1 MEYIKGIYVFALM
14 LLVFSFLVP
23 KESYKTYIQFF
34 IGIFLFVVLLKP
46 VLGVL
51 DDSYG
56 GTVQE
61 IFEDLGQKLDGTY
74 SYKEGDIY
82 EIFVSEGEGE

>member
-1 MEYIKGIYVFALM
+1 MEYLKGIYVFALM

-34 IGIFLFVVLLKP
+34 IGIFLFVVLLNP

-51 DDSYG
+51 DHSYG
-56 GTVQE
+56 ETVQE

-74 SYKEGDIY
+74 SYQEGDIY

>member
-1 MEYIKGIYVFALM
+1 MEYLKGIYVFALM

-46 VLGVL
+46 VLGIL
-51 DDSYG
+51 DHSYG
-56 GTVQE
+56 EMVQE
-61 IFEDLGQKLDGTY
+61 TFEDLGQKLDGTY
-74 SYKEGDIY
+74 SYQEGDIY